1 MPFVVLLWMLIS
13 AKGLRTDAAVAA
25 AALFELDA
33 EAESS
38 IDDGNDEQEEEEED
52 VVFAL
57 ERSAAPG
64 TLPAAFEVTRAAGG
78 GTFSLSS
85 KDVIATAATCLCRQD
100 GFDFSWGAPRWLTSW
115 KTRIGSGRVF
125 IIVNYAQHS
134 SDSPKTNNQPLSEER
149 YYRSVGT
156 RSKKIFVVPWVVC
169 NSLLLLS
176 VPSLA
181 LHYGRAPPV
190 DSTAPSLRAP
200 TLRVATLNPLRPRRP
215 LSQTPPTTLRLLAS
229 RAIPLQAPAMIALG
243 TVSWTTPET

>member
-156 RSKKIFVVPWVVC
+156 
-169 NSLLLLS
+169 
-176 VPSLA
+176 
-181 LHYGRAPPV
+181 
-190 DSTAPSLRAP
+190 
-200 TLRVATLNPLRPRRP
+200 
-215 LSQTPPTTLRLLAS
+215 
-229 RAIPLQAPAMIALG
+229 
-243 TVSWTTPET
+243 TVN